1 VNTSRLRSV
10 VKGTSSVMSNV
21 PSGLGIVDPVA
32 RVVVVVVVVEVE
44 VVVVE
49 VEVVVVATVVVVD
62 DVVVASVVVVDMAT
76 GLSAVGFWAQATTK
90 TADTAMMDK
99 TRVLITGR
107 VSGPSGPD
115 SYTYSTG

>member
-1 VNTSRLRSV
+1 
-10 VKGTSSVMSNV
+10 MSNV
-21 PSGLGIVDPVA
+21 PSGLGIVNPVA

-62 DVVVASVVVVDMAT
+62 DVVVASVVVVVDMAT
-76 GLSAVGFWAQATTK
+76 GLSAVGFWVQATTN

-99 TRVLITGR
+99 TRDFITGR
-107 VSGPSGPD
+107 VYGPSGPD